1 MDMNGNLNGDAWFE
15 DYAESAEEEESN
27 VADFNLSVTPNDF
40 SVSTIF
46 ELIERGT
53 IIIPGF
59 QRHFIWDVKRASK
72 LIESLILGLPVPQLF
87 LYEQNR
93 TKFIVI
99 DGQQRLM
106 SIYYFKKQRFPRMDK
121 RSQLRRIFAENG
133 SIPDDVLNDNSFFTD
148 FRLRL
153 PAHVPNLGNP
163 LHGRSY
169 DTLGETYQFQFDIR
183 PVRNVVIKQNSPN
196 ADDYAVH
203 EIFNRLNSGGV
214 NLRPQEIRASLYHS
228 PFYDMLMEVNLHK
241 GWRRILN
248 RPEPDL
254 HQKDV
259 EVLLRI
265 FALLID
271 GHNYSPS
278 MVKFLDKFSLK
289 SQEQGIEK
297 NAYLRSLLISFLE
310 ATADLPPRAFAN
322 ILNSRFNI
330 ALIEAVFTA
339 TCYKAFQEGRQ
350 VEGRLSA
357 KQVEALK
364 SDSEFAWKRLL
375 WLQPRPR
382 MSGRGWS
389 GASTTSKHYDL

>member
-1 MDMNGNLNGDAWFE
+1 MEINGHLHRDPWFE
-15 DYAESAEEEESN
+15 DYAESAEEEESG

-53 IIIPGF
+53 IVIPGF
-59 QRHFIWDVKRASK
+59 QRHFVWDLKKSSK

-106 SIYYFKKQRFPRMDK
+106 SIYYFKKQRFPHMNVRA
-121 RSQLRRIFAENG
+121 QLRRIFAENG
-133 SIPDDVLNDNSFFTD
+133 SIPDDVLEDDVYFAD
-148 FRLRL
+148 FQLRL
-153 PAHVPNLGNP
+153 PGQMPHLANL

-169 DTLGETYQFQFDIR
+169 DSLGETYQFQFDIR
-183 PVRNVVIKQNSPN
+183 PIRNVVIKQTSPN

-228 PFYDMLMEVNLHK
+228 PFYNMLMEVNLHK

-254 HQKDV
+254 YQKDV

-271 GHNYSPS
+271 GENYSPS
-278 MVKFLDKFSLK
+278 MMKFLDKFSLK
-289 SQEQGIEK
+289 SQDQKEEK
-297 NAYLRSLLISFLE
+297 NAYLRSLLISFLDAAE
-310 ATADLPPRAFAN
+310 ALPPRAFAN
-322 ILNSRFNI
+322 VGNNRFNI

-339 TCYKAFQEGRQ
+339 ACSKAFQEGRRAK
-350 VEGRLSA
+350 GRLSVA
-357 KQVEALK
+357 EVEALK
-364 SDSEFAWKRLL
+364 SDGEF
-375 WLQPRPR
+375 
-382 MSGRGWS
+382 MD
-389 GASTTSKHYDL
+389 ASTLATTQTSNVRTRLERGKHYIKAL

>member
-1 MDMNGNLNGDAWFE
+1 MTMEVNGQLNGDNWFE
-15 DYAESAEEEESN
+15 DYAESAEEEESG

-53 IIIPGF
+53 IEIPGF
-59 QRHFIWDVKRASK
+59 QRHFIWDLKRSSK
-72 LIESLILGLPVPQLF
+72 LIESLILGLPVPQMF
-87 LYEQNR
+87 LYEQDRN
-93 TKFIVI
+93 KFIVI

-106 SIYYFKKQRFPRMDK
+106 SIYYFKKQRFPRMDA
-121 RSQLRRIFAENG
+121 RAQLRRIFAEKG
-133 SIPDDVLNDNSFFTD
+133 SIPDDVLKDNSFFTD

-153 PAHVPNLGNP
+153 PAYMSNSTNP

-169 DTLGETYQFQFDIR
+169 ETLGDPYQFQFDIR

-196 ADDYAVH
+196 PDDSAVH

-214 NLRPQEIRASLYHS
+214 NLKPQEIRASLYHS
-228 PFYDMLMEVNLHK
+228 NFYNMLMEVNLHE
-241 GWRRILN
+241 GWRGILN

-265 FALLID
+265 LALLVD
-271 GHNYSPS
+271 GENYSPS

-289 SQEQGIEK
+289 SKAQK
-297 NAYLRSLLISFLE
+297 NERNDYLKSLLLSFLE
-310 ATADLPPRAFAN
+310 AAETLPPRTFAN
-322 ILNSRFNI
+322 VSNNRFNI

-339 TCYKAFQEGRQ
+339 SC
-350 VEGRLSA
+350 S
-357 KQVEALK
+357 
-364 SDSEFAWKRLL
+364 KRFK
-375 WLQPRPR
+375 RDDR
-382 MSGRGWS
+382 
-389 GASTTSKHYDL
+389 

>member
-1 MDMNGNLNGDAWFE
+1 MDGELNGLEWFE
-15 DYAESAEEEESN
+15 DYAESAEEEEGG

-53 IIIPGF
+53 IVIPGF
-59 QRHFIWDVKRASK
+59 QRHFVWDLKKSSK

-87 LYEQNR
+87 LYEQNK

-106 SIYYFKKQRFPRMDK
+106 SIYYFKKQRFPRMEV
-121 RSQLRRIFAENG
+121 RAQLRRIFAKKG
-133 SIPDDVLNDNSFFTD
+133 SIPDDVLEDDAYFTN
-148 FRLRL
+148 FQLRL
-153 PAHVPNLGNP
+153 PGQMPHLANP
-163 LHGRSY
+163 LNGRSY
-169 DTLGETYQFQFDIR
+169 DSLGETYQFQFDIR
-183 PVRNVVIKQNSPN
+183 PVRNVVIKQNSPD
-196 ADDYAVH
+196 ADDSAVH

-228 PFYDMLMEVNLHK
+228 SFYNMLMEVNLHE

-271 GHNYSPS
+271 GKNYSPS

-289 SQEQGIEK
+289 SKDQKDEK
-297 NAYLRSLLISFLE
+297 NSCLRSLFLSFLE
-310 ATADLPPRAFAN
+310 AAEDLPPKAFAN
-322 ILNSRFNI
+322 IGNNRFNI
-330 ALIEAVFTA
+330 ALIEAVFYR
-339 TCYKAFQEGRQ
+339 CMLQGIPRGKAG
-350 VEGRLSA
+350 
-357 KQVEALK
+357 
-364 SDSEFAWKRLL
+364 
-375 WLQPRPR
+375 
-382 MSGRGWS
+382 
-389 GASTTSKHYDL
+389 